1 MTFLFKSEARRGE
14 VWRKRLAAEFP
25 DLDFR
30 VWPDTGDPLKVR
42 YLACWVPPDDLGQT
56 FPNLELVISVGA
68 GVDQIDLGSLPPSVT
83 VVRMTEP
90 GLAAG
95 MNEFGTMAVL
105 AAHRNLPA
113 YLSQQRDR
121 DWSQLPAVAA
131 RDRTV
136 GVMGLGVLGKGLL
149 ESLKPFGFRLRGWS
163 RSRKP
168 IEGVTSFAGTDE
180 LARFLSGTDILVC
193 LLPLTDETRG
203 ILNAATFEALPAGAC
218 LVNVGRG
225 GHLVEQDLLDALASD
240 HLRCAILD
248 VASAEPLP
256 ADHPFWSHSRIVLT
270 PHIAS
275 VTDAEGSAEFVVESL
290 RRHFAGQ
297 ALTSVVDVLRGY

>member
-14 VWRKRLAAEFP
+14 VWRRRLTVEFP
-25 DLDFR
+25 GLEFR
-30 VWPDTGDPLKVR
+30 VWPDMGDPLDVK
-42 YLACWVPPDDLGQT
+42 YLACWIPPENLGKT

-68 GVDQIDLGSLPPSVT
+68 GVDQIDLDSLPASVT

-95 MNEFGTMAVL
+95 MSEFGTLAVL

-113 YLSQQRDR
+113 YLSQQRDCA
-121 DWSQLPAVAA
+121 WTQLPAVAA
-131 RDRTV
+131 KDRTV
-136 GVMGLGVLGKGLL
+136 GVMGLGALGTGLI
-149 ESLKPFGFRLRGWS
+149 ESLKPFGFKLNGWS

-168 IEGVTSFAGTDE
+168 IEGVTTFAGNDE
-180 LARFLSGTDILVC
+180 LGAFLSGTDILVC
-193 LLPLTDETRG
+193 LLPLTAETRG
-203 ILNAATFEALPAGAC
+203 ILNIATFKTLPAGASVIN
-218 LVNVGRG
+218 LGRG
-225 GHLVEQDLLDALASD
+225 GHLVEQGLLDALASE

-248 VASAEPLP
+248 VASVEPLP
-256 ADHPFWSHSRIVLT
+256 ADHPFWRHPRIVLT

-275 VTDAEGSAEFVVESL
+275 VTSAEGGAEFVVESL

-297 ALTSVVDVLRGY
+297 ALTGVVDVLRGY